1 MIQSFFIYY
10 SIISACLGYAF
21 LVSQNR
27 FRLSAGVIYLCS
39 FLLASMFI
47 FFVGLRENVGEM
59 IGYESYFEIA
69 LNHGTESLVFLEL
82 GFLWLLEFAT
92 FLSKD
97 STVLFIIFALLQVAF
112 LFRLVNRLDSIN
124 SYLLV
129 IYFFTTLVFFQSL
142 NITRE
147 HLACLAVLNGIF
159 ASGFIS
165 KSGYFLFA
173 VLFHQVTFLMIA
185 LAIVAKI
192 VSARSLV
199 VIVFVLLGLW
209 SIDFNF
215 DFGLSFLLEIFMDES
230 IVGRLSSYVENDY
243 ILESGQTFSWVTV
256 VFNILVDL
264 YIIFYL
270 YTFKRSDALGYL
282 RPLILIFIVGAF
294 LSPVGSMTGA
304 ILTARVAGSL
314 YITKF
319 ILLST
324 LEFRKFSLFS
334 LINASIF
341 IIHIYWMM
349 SAVVKVS
356 SLNAFRLGIF

>member
-1 MIQSFFIYY
+1 VIQSFFIYY

-147 HLACLAVLNGIF
+147 HLACLAVLNGIL

-209 SIDFNF
+209 SINF
-215 DFGLSFLLEIFMDES
+215 DFGISFLFEIFLDES